1 MAATP
6 ESKVKDKVKKI
17 LKKWG
22 AYYAMPIG
30 TGFGH
35 AGVPDFLVCFEGK
48 FIGIECKA
56 NGGKLTAL
64 QRSNLLEIAKARG
77 FFMVINETNVQDL
90 DGFLAKLDSTG
101 TALSFGV
108 DE

>member
-1 MAATP
+1 MARTP
-6 ESKVKDKVKKI
+6 EGAVKDKVKLI
-17 LKKWG
+17 LASLG
-22 AYYAMPIG
+22 AYYVMPQTG
-30 TGFGH
+30 GFGNS
-35 AGVPDFLVCFEGK
+35 GIPDILCCLNGRFV
-48 FIGIECKA
+48 GIECKA

-108 DE
+108 NE